1 MQVDASPVRAHV
13 VAACLFGGVALAIV
27 AGPMLA
33 QGNLPGDLGDT
44 RFNTYILEHV
54 YRWLLGLEPH
64 LLAPGLYYP
73 FPDAIFFSDTH
84 AGTAFIYAVFR
95 ALGAP
100 RFLAFDLWFFAGYV
114 ATYLAA
120 HYAFARMGAGA
131 VTAGLGAAIFTFSLP
146 SLAQFNHCQ
155 LVYRCGVPLAMLHL
169 WEGLRGGSAR
179 DLLLSAFW
187 LCVQTLISVYLG
199 FFLFL
204 LMAAFTVVLPL
215 STWRSR
221 DWQATARLA
230 GQGLAR
236 IVRVPGKGDV
246 ALLLATA
253 AAGAATVALLWFY
266 GHTSRLYGMARS
278 WEEISSM
285 LPRPGSYLVM
295 DLLSYWYGPS
305 HMLSGVLPMRP
316 EHQMFMGVGVALLFL
331 AGIVTLVVRP
341 RAARNLP
348 AGAMLLALA
357 VLVLATLSIHGHSF
371 YAVLV
376 HVPGLNA
383 IRAVTRIIVVLMFPV
398 AMIAVV
404 GLRGL
409 AEEVRPIA
417 LGRLA
422 ALICGLAALYE
433 VAMAGRL
440 MFSADAAQR
449 RVDAVIAEARRL
461 QGGVE
466 QPILALVGQDG
477 EMTHLDGELA
487 AQELGWPTV
496 NGYSGSVPP
505 GSYGQPNCNYA
516 IRHFGAFDFWRKEHK
531 LDGSPSISQL
541 LRRTVFVGWPDCRG
555 VGILDNTISVS
566 IGHPP
571 SNGLPEK
578 VILTSGELQRR
589 EDLIAFTVHIRNAS
603 DELMPMISAA
613 PIRVAWRF
621 VPDDERV
628 VGQGWS
634 KGEALLGDIA
644 PGAEQSL
651 VITDELPRQA
661 GSYRLQVSLVANGLY
676 WFHDKGM
683 RILTIPEP
691 VAVP

>member
-1 MQVDASPVRAHV
+1 
-13 VAACLFGGVALAIV
+13 
-27 AGPMLA
+27 
-33 QGNLPGDLGDT
+33 
-44 RFNTYILEHV
+44 
-54 YRWLLGLEPH
+54 
-64 LLAPGLYYP
+64 
-73 FPDAIFFSDTH
+73 
-84 AGTAFIYAVFR
+84 
-95 ALGAP
+95 
-100 RFLAFDLWFFAGYV
+100 
-114 ATYLAA
+114 
-120 HYAFARMGAGA
+120 
-131 VTAGLGAAIFTFSLP
+131 
-146 SLAQFNHCQ
+146 
-155 LVYRCGVPLAMLHL
+155 
-169 WEGLRGGSAR
+169 
-179 DLLLSAFW
+179 
-187 LCVQTLISVYLG
+187 
-199 FFLFL
+199 
-204 LMAAFTVVLPL
+204 
-215 STWRSR
+215 
-221 DWQATARLA
+221 
-230 GQGLAR
+230 
-236 IVRVPGKGDV
+236 
-246 ALLLATA
+246 
-253 AAGAATVALLWFY
+253 
-266 GHTSRLYGMARS
+266 
-278 WEEISSM
+278 
-285 LPRPGSYLVM
+285 
-295 DLLSYWYGPS
+295 
-305 HMLSGVLPMRP
+305 
-316 EHQMFMGVGVALLFL
+316 VALLFL

-555 VGILDNTISVS
+555 MGILDNTISVS